1 MREIVANK
9 GEVGDERLE
18 VRERVEREGG
28 RCKGKERREK
38 SYRIRRI

>member
-1 MREIVANK
+1 MGEIVADK

-28 RCKGKERREK
+28 KGKKRREK